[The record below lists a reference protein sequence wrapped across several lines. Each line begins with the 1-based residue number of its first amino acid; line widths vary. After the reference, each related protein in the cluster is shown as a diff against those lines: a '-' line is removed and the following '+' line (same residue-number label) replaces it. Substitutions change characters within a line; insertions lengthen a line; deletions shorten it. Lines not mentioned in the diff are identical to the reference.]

1 MTQLTSATVGQLP
14 ISGDSAPELNA
25 INANIAKMN
34 IQSVEDGK
42 YDNKKSMNAPVNEA
56 PVKQGF
62 CTVDLPSAIAV
73 IGGLLIVYGF
83 IA

>member
-1 MTQLTSATVGQLP
+1 MTQLTSAKVGQLP

-25 INANIAKMN
+25 INANIARMN
-34 IQSVEDGK
+34 IQSVEDSK
-42 YDNKKSMNAPVNEA
+42 YDNKTPMNEAPVNEA

-73 IGGLLIVYGF
+73 IG
-83 IA
+83 